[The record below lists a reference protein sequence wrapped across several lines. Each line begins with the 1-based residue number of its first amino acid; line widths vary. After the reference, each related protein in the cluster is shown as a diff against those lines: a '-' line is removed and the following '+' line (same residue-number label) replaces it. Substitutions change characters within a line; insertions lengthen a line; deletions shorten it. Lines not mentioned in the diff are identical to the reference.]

1 MEETPTSSLPRPKR
15 FLERLLVEA
24 DEPSDGPLAFR
35 RYASRTT
42 VRLVQGLAFLGC
54 GLSVLFWPMD
64 FLVFASDSHRLHV
77 AFAWRTIIALSTLL
91 IGLLGPSLRKG
102 GGASTIVLTTFFFGL
117 VSVTFL
123 TASRMGGPTTPWF
136 YTVFAVPLFTTM
148 MLVPLHERLLLVY
161 GGIVTA
167 LGTYFAA
174 EPRYLADPHL
184 TAFLG
189 VLAGVS
195 VLFVGVGHMLYA
207 VIRTTFEQRQELR
220 RLSRTDPLTGLANHA
235 HLRSIATHEIA
246 RARRSG
252 EGVAL
257 LMIDVDHFKSI
268 NDAFGHA
275 VGDAVL
281 KELARL
287 FVSTVREVDAV
298 GRVGGE
304 EFAIVLPSTKL
315 ATAVEVAE
323 RLRQAVEGTASFA
336 RHAPARCT
344 VSIGCA
350 QLGPSDDDL
359 DGLLKRADQALYDAK
374 QGGRNRVESR

>member
-1 MEETPTSSLPRPKR
+1 MEETPTSSLPKPKR

-42 VRLVQGLAFLGC
+42 VRLVQSLAFLGC

-64 FLVFASDSHRLHV
+64 FVVFAHDRHRLHV

-91 IGLLGPSLRKG
+91 IGLLGPSLRR
-102 GGASTIVLTTFFFGL
+102 GGAAAMAAITAFFFGL

-123 TASRMGGPTTPWF
+123 TASRMGGPTTPWL
-136 YTVFAVPLFTTM
+136 YAVFAVPLFTTM

-161 GGIVTA
+161 GALATA
-167 LGTYFAA
+167 LGTYFVA
-174 EPRYLADPHL
+174 EPSYVADPHL
-184 TAFLG
+184 PAFLG

-195 VLFVGVGHMLYA
+195 LLFVGVGHMLFA
-207 VIRTTFEQRQELR
+207 VIRTNFEQRQELR
-220 RLSRTDPLTGLANHA
+220 RLSRTDSLTGVANHS
-235 HLRSIATHEIA
+235 HLRSIAGHEIA

-252 EGVAL
+252 ESVSL

-287 FVSTVREVDAV
+287 FVSTVREIDAV

-304 EFAIVLPSTKL
+304 EFAVVLPATKL
-315 ATAVEVAE
+315 ATATEVAE
-323 RLRQAVEGTASFA
+323 RLRLAVEGTSSFA

-350 QLGPSDDDL
+350 QLSPGDDDL

-374 QGGRNRVESR
+374 QRGRNRVEAR